1 MTTSVWMHT
10 EEVIAHRDVA
20 ILVDQCRVQPIQLR
34 HPRLRSDPHES
45 GTEPVTLHPIRFP
58 QKPDRWIEVQDASRS
73 GSLSPGRRD
82 SRCPMV
88 EWSSNPTTLPTT
100 ETPTSHMNG
109 TETMAVRSAE
119 KGCQD
124 DDRATGDELHHPPC
138 PVGSARLG
146 RAVRAPRHLQQAAA
160 ELDTDLAMIRVGE
173 RDMSHSYG
181 PNSGSRED
189 RISVLSGAV
198 ERGVTFFDTA
208 EVYGHYVNEEL
219 IGEALQPLR
228 DQVVIATKFGW
239 DIQEGTS
246 VGLDSRPEQIRR
258 VADASLRRLRRLRTD
273 RIVLFYQHRV
283 DRPGR
288 GRRWRGQ

>member
-1 MTTSVWMHT
+1 
-10 EEVIAHRDVA
+10 
-20 ILVDQCRVQPIQLR
+20 
-34 HPRLRSDPHES
+34 
-45 GTEPVTLHPIRFP
+45 
-58 QKPDRWIEVQDASRS
+58 
-73 GSLSPGRRD
+73 
-82 SRCPMV
+82 MV

-258 VADASLRRLRRLRTD
+258 VADASLRSLRSLRSRRAVAAQAAPRQDRSLLPAPGRPSRSRTALARSMSSSRLARFTTSACMRPGLRRSAARTPFA
-273 RIVLFYQHRV
+273 R
-283 DRPGR
+283 
-288 GRRWRGQ
+288 